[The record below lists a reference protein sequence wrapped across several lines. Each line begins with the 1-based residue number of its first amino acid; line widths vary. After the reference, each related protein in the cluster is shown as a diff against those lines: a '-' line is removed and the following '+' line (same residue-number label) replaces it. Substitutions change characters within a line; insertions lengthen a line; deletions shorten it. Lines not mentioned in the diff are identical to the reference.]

1 MSRTIIG
8 PGAHGP
14 IAQAVQVALV
24 RAGNMA
30 SASVDS
36 WYGKGTAAA
45 VSAFQRSKAL
55 APTGSIEEQT
65 WAALLPGT
73 RLPSLFERCLAL
85 TSTFEGHGF
94 TLAEGNWDGAWLT
107 WGIVG
112 FTLKHGEVQK
122 ILKQCDQMDRSLI
135 DIDFGVHAGEIRAV
149 IGSTPKRQEDW
160 ANSVTTSSMKLA
172 EPWKTAFALLG
183 SRAEV
188 QAIQAK
194 LAADDYYTP
203 ALATAKR
210 YGLTTEL
217 GVALCFD
224 IHVQNGGVS
233 RRAAKLIEVGST
245 ELKIRKSIAN
255 AVADSA
261 REKYRE
267 DVRARKLT
275 IATGD
280 GTVHG
285 ARYDLLN
292 WGLGEFPA
300 EVTQSKAAGAGN

>member
-8 PGAHGP
+8 PGAHGF

-24 RAGNMA
+24 RAGRLS
-30 SASVDS
+30 SAGVDG

-45 VSAFQRSKAL
+45 VKAYQRSHAL

-65 WAALLPGT
+65 WRALLPGT
-73 RLPSLFERCLAL
+73 PSPSLFERCLAL
-85 TSTFEGHGF
+85 TSTLEGHGF

-122 ILKQCDQMDRSLI
+122 ILKQCDQIDRKLI
-135 DIDFGVHAGEIRAV
+135 DDDFGVHAGEIRAV
-149 IGSTPKRQEDW
+149 LSASPNHQNEW
-160 ANSVTTSSMKLA
+160 ANSITTSSMKLA

-188 QAIQAK
+188 QGIQSR
-194 LAADDYYTP
+194 LAAGDYYTP

-210 YGLTTEL
+210 YRLTTEL

-224 IHVQNGGVS
+224 IHVQNGGIS
-233 RRAAKLIEVGST
+233 RRAAKLIEIGST
-245 ELKIRKSIAN
+245 ELKIRKNIAN

-267 DVRARKLT
+267 DVRTRKLT
-275 IATGD
+275 IATGA

-285 ARYDLLN
+285 ARYDLLD

-300 EVTQSKAAGAGN
+300 EVTQAKAASAGN